1 MLTSWVIFVATWT
14 MWFIVCH
21 APNVHRLGETG
32 CRLADHFREHRRDVS
47 NGRNHL
53 PVPAH
58 FNQANYTQDDMKAG
72 VLNAGLANQE
82 YSKKQEISLNFFNG
96 TMGLSGLNQDSFFFM
111 WITHLLLTRAQAS
124 TVTQRGKRVGND
136 ASTPLFKWCVMQSR
150 NGTSALSVLLVRSMV
165 GEIFLSFANQFDPR
179 LLHHTFSN
187 VHCQW
192 TFGAWPTINHVIHD
206 AGKKSRDVNMPFG
219 CCNRGWWIAIGTSAA
234 NVWAN

>member
-1 MLTSWVIFVATWT
+1 

-96 TMGLSGLNQDSFFFM
+96 TMGPSGLNQDSFFSCE
-111 WITHLLLTRAQAS
+111 LLTCCLLGHRQ
-124 TVTQRGKRVGND
+124 
-136 ASTPLFKWCVMQSR
+136 
-150 NGTSALSVLLVRSMV
+150 ALSHNAEKGWAMTQALRS
-165 GEIFLSFANQFDPR
+165 S
-179 LLHHTFSN
+179 S
-187 VHCQW
+187 
-192 TFGAWPTINHVIHD
+192 
-206 AGKKSRDVNMPFG
+206 DV
-219 CCNRGWWIAIGTSAA
+219 
-234 NVWAN
+234 